1 MSPHDSRNIQ
11 EADPTAAAA
20 GNAGSA
26 GAASPAVAAGAGAG
40 ADPHRPSDAEL
51 FMVDETSDL
60 PIWAQLRNRFTF
72 LIRTGALKEGE
83 QLPSVRSL
91 AATAHINYNTV
102 ARAYRD
108 LELAG
113 LVISLRGRG
122 MFVQA
127 PSSAGDTTADVDAIF
142 EDCVKQYRALG
153 MTYEDISGHVEDI
166 LLSLRLSAASDA
178 AKRKELC

>member
-1 MSPHDSRNIQ
+1 MKPLETTASANSL
-11 EADPTAAAA
+11 AGPTETSSAALNP
-20 GNAGSA
+20 G
-26 GAASPAVAAGAGAG
+26 
-40 ADPHRPSDAEL
+40 DL
-51 FMVDETSDL
+51 FTVDETSDL

-113 LVISLRGRG
+113 LVVSLRGRG
-122 MFVQA
+122 MFVRA
-127 PSSAGDTTADVDAIF
+127 AARADDTTADVDALF
-142 EDCVKQYRALG
+142 EDCVRQYRALG
-153 MTYEDISGHVEDI
+153 MTYEDIAGHVDDI
-166 LLSLRLSAASDA
+166 LLSLRLSAASNA
-178 AKRKELC
+178 EARKELC

>member
-1 MSPHDSRNIQ
+1 MPETERQSISQTRDAQ
-11 EADPTAAAA
+11 
-20 GNAGSA
+20 
-26 GAASPAVAAGAGAG
+26 
-40 ADPHRPSDAEL
+40 RPPKDAEL
-51 FMVDETSDL
+51 FVVDETSDL

-113 LVISLRGRG
+113 LVVSLRGRG
-122 MFVQA
+122 MFVRNA
-127 PSSAGDTTADVDAIF
+127 ASADNTTAEVDSIF

-153 MTYEDISGHVEDI
+153 MTYEDIAGHLDDI
-166 LLSLRLSAASDA
+166 LLELRLNAASDA
-178 AKRKELC
+178 KVRKGL

>member
-1 MSPHDSRNIQ
+1 MANANR
-11 EADPTAAAA
+11 TAATAA
-20 GNAGSA
+20 
-26 GAASPAVAAGAGAG
+26 PRTET
-40 ADPHRPSDAEL
+40 RPLTDAEL
-51 FMVDETSDL
+51 FAVDETSDL

-113 LVISLRGRG
+113 LVVSLRGRG
-122 MFVQA
+122 MFVRA
-127 PSSAGDTTADVDAIF
+127 ATAANDTTADVDAIF

-153 MTYEDISGHVEDI
+153 MTYEDIAGHLDDI
-166 LLSLRLSAASDA
+166 LLTLRLAAASDA
-178 AKRKELC
+178 EARKELC

>member
-1 MSPHDSRNIQ
+1 MTDINQ
-11 EADPTAAAA
+11 ATATAKIRATTH
-20 GNAGSA
+20 SLT
-26 GAASPAVAAGAGAG
+26 
-40 ADPHRPSDAEL
+40 DAEL
-51 FMVDETSDL
+51 FVVDETSDL

-108 LELAG
+108 LELAE
-113 LVISLRGRG
+113 LVVSLRGRG
-122 MFVQA
+122 MFVRAAA
-127 PSSAGDTTADVDAIF
+127 PADDTTADVDAIF

-153 MTYEDISGHVEDI
+153 MTYEDIAGHLDDI
-166 LLSLRLSAASDA
+166 LLTLRLAAASDA
-178 AKRKELC
+178 EARRELC

>member
-1 MSPHDSRNIQ
+1 MPYPTSEPPRQNVSFETEAPCPPSESPSFK
-11 EADPTAAAA
+11 
-20 GNAGSA
+20 
-26 GAASPAVAAGAGAG
+26 
-40 ADPHRPSDAEL
+40 RPLTEAEL
-51 FMVDETSDL
+51 FVVDDTSDL

-122 MFVQA
+122 MFVQGA
-127 PSSAGDTTADVDAIF
+127 TGAEDTTAEVDAIF

-153 MTYEDISGHVEDI
+153 MSYEDISTHLDDL
-166 LLSLRLSAASDA
+166 LLSLRLSAATNAS
-178 AKRKELC
+178 KRKELC

>member
-1 MSPHDSRNIQ
+1 MQPHPHPTDA
-11 EADPTAAAA
+11 ADIRDAARPT
-20 GNAGSA
+20 
-26 GAASPAVAAGAGAG
+26 P
-40 ADPHRPSDAEL
+40 AEL
-51 FMVDETSDL
+51 GPGDLFAVDETSDL

-91 AATAHINYNTV
+91 AAAAHINYNTV

-113 LVISLRGRG
+113 LVVSLRGRG

-127 PSSAGDTTADVDAIF
+127 PTAADDTTADVDAIF
-142 EDCVKQYRALG
+142 EDCVRQYRALG
-153 MTYEDISGHVEDI
+153 MTYEDIAGHLDDI
-166 LLSLRLSAASDA
+166 LLSLRLAAAQDTDPRRS
-178 AKRKELC
+178 R

>member
-1 MSPHDSRNIQ
+1 MKPYPHT
-11 EADPTAAAA
+11 TAAHEATT
-20 GNAGSA
+20 
-26 GAASPAVAAGAGAG
+26 
-40 ADPHRPSDAEL
+40 PSEL
-51 FMVDETSDL
+51 APGDLFAVDENSDL

-91 AATAHINYNTV
+91 AASAHINYNTV

-113 LVISLRGRG
+113 LVVSLRGRG

-127 PSSAGDTTADVDAIF
+127 ATGTNDTTADVDAIF
-142 EDCVKQYRALG
+142 EDCIRQYRARG
-153 MTYEDISGHVEDI
+153 MTYEDIAGHLDDI
-166 LLSLRLSAASDA
+166 LLSARLSAEKDA
-178 AKRKELC
+178 DPQRS

>member
-1 MSPHDSRNIQ
+1 MKPL
-11 EADPTAAAA
+11 ETTASASNRAAHVKT
-20 GNAGSA
+20 GSTA
-26 GAASPAVAAGAGAG
+26 LEPG
-40 ADPHRPSDAEL
+40 DL
-51 FMVDETSDL
+51 FTVDESSDL

-113 LVISLRGRG
+113 LVVSLRGRG
-122 MFVQA
+122 MFVRA
-127 PSSAGDTTADVDAIF
+127 AAGANDTTADVDALF
-142 EDCVKQYRALG
+142 EDCVRQYRALG
-153 MTYEDISGHVEDI
+153 MTYEDIAGHLDDI
-166 LLSLRLSAASDA
+166 LLSLRLSAAGDA
-178 AKRKELC
+178 AARKELC